1 MAVLNFDALRD
12 LHDSANDLLHSP
24 VIKREI
30 ATHRQ
35 EKLVHEVSEASLRML
50 EVCGTTKDVVL
61 RVKDHLHDLRSA
73 FRRIMVGETACGESK
88 LQVYRC
94 DRKKLRKDMM
104 KRMNSLKGMRK
115 KNACLAAAFV
125 AGDGER
131 EEMSAAAADDLRA
144 VVNVLREVRAATI
157 AMVEA
162 VMSLMSMPCPDRPAA
177 RGSSPSSFAAKLMRV
192 NSLSRWEKCDAV
204 TLQCANTRLE
214 AVEMAVGDLEW
225 ELEAIIRRLIR
236 TRVSLLNILTN

>member
-73 FRRIMVGETACGESK
+73 FRRIMVGETVCAESK
-88 LQVYRC
+88 LQTFRC
-94 DRKKLRKDMM
+94 DRKKLRKEMM

-115 KNACLAAAFV
+115 KNACLAAAK
-125 AGDGER
+125 
-131 EEMSAAAADDLRA
+131 EMSAAADDDDLRA

-157 AMVEA
+157 SMVEA
-162 VMSLMSMPCPDRPAA
+162 VMSLMSMPCPDRSA
-177 RGSSPSSFAAKLMRV
+177 SSFAAKLMRV
-192 NSLSRWEKCDAV
+192 NSLSRWEKCDAT

>member
-35 EKLVHEVSEASLRML
+35 EKLVHDVSEASLRML

-73 FRRIMVGETACGESK
+73 FRRIMVGETACAESK
-88 LQVYRC
+88 LQTFRC
-94 DRKKLRKDMM
+94 DRKKLRKEMM
-104 KRMNSLKGMRK
+104 KRMDSLKGMRK
-115 KNACLAAAFV
+115 KNACLAAAK
-125 AGDGER
+125 
-131 EEMSAAAADDLRA
+131 EMSAAAADDDDIRA
-144 VVNVLREVRAATI
+144 VVNVLR
-157 AMVEA
+157 EA
-162 VMSLMSMPCPDRPAA
+162 VMSLMSMPCPDRSAA
-177 RGSSPSSFAAKLMRV
+177 AASFAAKLMRV
-192 NSLSRWEKCDAV
+192 NSLSRWEKCDAT

>member
-73 FRRIMVGETACGESK
+73 FRRIMVGETACAESK
-88 LQVYRC
+88 LQTFRC
-94 DRKKLRKDMM
+94 DRKKLRKEMM
-104 KRMNSLKGMRK
+104 KRMDSLKGMRK
-115 KNACLAAAFV
+115 KNACLAAAK
-125 AGDGER
+125 E
-131 EEMSAAAADDLRA
+131 DLRA

-157 AMVEA
+157 SMVEA
-162 VMSLMSMPCPDRPAA
+162 VMSLMSMPCPEGRA
-177 RGSSPSSFAAKLMRV
+177 RGSSAFAAKLMRV
-192 NSLSRWEKCDAV
+192 NSLSRWEKCDAT